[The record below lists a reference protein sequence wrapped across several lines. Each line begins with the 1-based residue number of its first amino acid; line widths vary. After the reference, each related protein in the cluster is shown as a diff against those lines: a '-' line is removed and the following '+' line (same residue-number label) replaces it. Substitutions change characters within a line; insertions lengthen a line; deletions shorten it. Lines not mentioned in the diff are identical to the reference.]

1 MPRQTILVV
10 DDEAPMR
17 KYVSANLKKRGY
29 DVVEAVDGTEALKL
43 LNEQIFDLIILDIMM
58 PGPDGL
64 QVLTAVRRDM
74 EVPVL
79 VLSARGRE
87 GDKVTA
93 LDLGA
98 DDYLTKPF
106 GVEELLAR
114 VRAGLRRAGSAAKG
128 PLPPY
133 RHGNL
138 ELNFGLR
145 QVRCAGVEIPLTP
158 REYEVLAYIARN
170 AGKVLT
176 HRQLLQAVWGPEYG
190 DESDYVWTYV
200 RRIRRKIEPEPDQPR
215 YLLTE
220 PGVGYRFAPPDP

>member
-1 MPRQTILVV
+1 MPRQTILVI

-17 KYVSANLKKRGY
+17 KYLSANLKKRGY
-29 DVVEAVDGTEALKL
+29 GVAEAVDGTEALKL
-43 LNEQIFDLIILDIMM
+43 LNEHIFDLIILDIMM

-74 EVPVL
+74 DVPVL

-87 GDKVTA
+87 GDKVAA

-114 VRAGLRRAGSAAKG
+114 VRAGLRRAGTAPKG

-133 RHGNL
+133 RHGEL
-138 ELNFGLR
+138 EVNFSTR
-145 QVRCAGVEIPLTP
+145 QVRCARTEITLTP
-158 REYEVLAYIARN
+158 REYEVLAYFARN

-190 DESDYVWTYV
+190 DESDYIWTYV
-200 RRIRRKIEPEPDQPR
+200 RRLRRKIEPEPDQPR

-220 PGVGYRFAPPDP
+220 PGVGYRFAPSDA

>member
-1 MPRQTILVV
+1 MRPLILVV

-17 KYVSANLKKRGY
+17 KYLAANLEARGY
-29 DVVEAVDGTEALKL
+29 EVLAAADGMEALKIIA
-43 LNEQIFDLIILDIMM
+43 ERPFDLLILDIMM

-64 QVLTAVRRDM
+64 DVLKAVRREM

-79 VLSARGRE
+79 MLSARGRE
-87 GDKVTA
+87 DDKVQA

-114 VRAGLRRAGSAAKG
+114 VRAALRRAGSGPKG

-133 RHGNL
+133 RYGDL
-138 ELNFGLR
+138 EVDFSARRVYL
-145 QVRCAGVEIPLTP
+145 AGRELPLTP
-158 REYEVLAYIARN
+158 KEYDVVAYLARN

-176 HRQLLQAVWGPEYG
+176 HRQILQAVWGGQYG
-190 DESDYVWTYV
+190 DEADYLWTYA
-200 RRIRRKIEPEPDQPR
+200 RRIRRKIEPNAERPS

-220 PGVGYRFAPPDP
+220 PGVGYRMPAPS